1 MNAPGL
7 GAIVLQPGDLVVAAA
22 LLVLDGAL
30 SIALGL
36 RLHRAMLVAT
46 ARMVVQLLLI
56 GVVLRTVFQSGSAA
70 VTLGLLV
77 VMTLVAI
84 REAAARPRHRLA
96 RFGNYAI
103 AGLAVSAATALA
115 AMLALTTALRP
126 EPWWNPR
133 YAIPVTGI
141 VLGSAFGTASLT
153 LDGVLGGAAAARGG
167 IEARLA
173 LGQSF
178 ADATRPLMA
187 DAIRRGLMPVLN
199 QMAAAGLVTLPGTM
213 TGQILAGLA
222 PVEAVKYQI
231 LLMLLLA
238 GASAL
243 AAIITAQLAA
253 RHLTDD
259 RQRLQL
265 DRLATTGS

>member
-1 MNAPGL
+1 VN
-7 GAIVLQPGDLVVAAA
+7 AIVLQPGDLVIAAA
-22 LLVLDGAL
+22 LLVLDGGL
-30 SIALGL
+30 SVALGL
-36 RLHRAMLVAT
+36 GLHRAMLIAA
-46 ARMVVQLLLI
+46 ARMAVQLLLI
-56 GVVLRTVFQSGSAA
+56 GVVLRTVLQSGSGAA
-70 VTLGLLV
+70 TVGILV
-77 VMTLVAI
+77 VMTLVAV

-96 RFGNYAI
+96 RHGNYWV
-103 AGLAVSAATALA
+103 AGLAVGASTALA
-115 AMLALTTALRP
+115 ALLALTTALRP

-153 LDGVLGGAAAARGG
+153 LDGVLGAAAAARAG

-173 LGQSF
+173 LGHPF
-178 ADATRPLMA
+178 AAATRPLVA

-213 TGQILAGLA
+213 TGQILAGLD

-253 RHLTDD
+253 RRLTDG
-259 RQRLQL
+259 RQRLRL
-265 DRLATTGS
+265 DRLRAG

>member
-1 MNAPGL
+1 MNAI
-7 GAIVLQPGDLVVAAA
+7 ALQAGDLVVAAA

-30 SIALGL
+30 SMALGL
-36 RLHRAMLVAT
+36 GLHRAMLVAT

-56 GVVLRTVFQSGSAA
+56 GTVLRAVFQSESAA
-70 VTLGLLV
+70 ATLGILA

-84 REAAARPRHRLA
+84 REGAARPRHRLA
-96 RFGNYAI
+96 RFGNYAV
-103 AGLAVSAATALA
+103 AGLAVGASTVLA
-115 AMLALTTALRP
+115 ALLALTTALRP
-126 EPWWNPR
+126 DPWWNPR

-153 LDGVLGGAAAARGG
+153 LDGVLGGAAAARAR
-167 IEARLA
+167 IEARLT
-173 LGQSF
+173 LGHSF
-178 ADATRPLMA
+178 ATATGPLMA

-213 TGQILAGLA
+213 TGQILAGFD

-243 AAIITAQLAA
+243 AAIITARLSA
-253 RHLTDD
+253 RRLTDG
-259 RQRLQL
+259 RQRLRL
-265 DRLATTGS
+265 DRLTAA

>member
-1 MNAPGL
+1 MT
-7 GAIVLQPGDLVVAAA
+7 AITLQPGDLVVAAA

-30 SIALGL
+30 SVALGL
-36 RLHRAMLVAT
+36 GLHRAMLVAA

-56 GVVLRTVFQSGSAA
+56 GLVLRAVFQAGSAA
-70 VTLGLLV
+70 ATLGILA

-96 RFGNYAI
+96 RFGSYAVT
-103 AGLAVSAATALA
+103 GLAVGASTALA
-115 AMLALTTALRP
+115 ALLALTTVLRP

-141 VLGSAFGTASLT
+141 VLGSAFGAASLT
-153 LDGVLGGAAAARGG
+153 LDGVLGGATAARVG
-167 IEARLA
+167 IESRLA
-173 LGQSF
+173 LGHSF
-178 ADATRPLMA
+178 AAATGPLLA

-213 TGQILAGLA
+213 TGQILAGFD
-222 PVEAVKYQI
+222 PIEAVKYQI

-243 AAIITAQLAA
+243 AAIITARLAA
-253 RHLTDD
+253 RRLTDR
-259 RQRLQL
+259 RQRLRL
-265 DRLATTGS
+265 DRLAA